1 MNKNK
6 TNVMEMYLI
15 TFVNMVKAETC
26 LQVKVTEST
35 EEITFEKKIQCTC
48 KLQVI
53 DKISIEF
60 ESI

>member
-26 LQVKVTEST
+26 LWLE
-35 EEITFEKKIQCTC
+35 
-48 KLQVI
+48 
-53 DKISIEF
+53 
-60 ESI
+60 